1 MLVDGSVAVKDA
13 TCLFCNVTLLS
24 TPPPCSSP
32 LVVIVVCAA
41 AAAAMAGQMAA
52 DAVRLVLLKCLATAT
67 AVRGVFKTSLRFKQ
81 KKGENV
87 FHHHHHITTSSR
99 SSSSHQLAYS
109 SAIRLASAAAAVC

>member
-24 TPPPCSSP
+24 TPPPCSSL
-32 LVVIVVCAA
+32 LVVIVVCA

-67 AVRGVFKTSLRFKQ
+67 AVRGVFK
-81 KKGENV
+81 
-87 FHHHHHITTSSR
+87 I
-99 SSSSHQLAYS
+99 
-109 SAIRLASAAAAVC
+109 